1 MADTL
6 ISANDGTS
14 SDSSEQTNGETPD
27 RKSSDTPEQPSGD
40 TLERRGPHSPE
51 RVRSYEAVAGIYAAG
66 VAAAGLLV
74 ARTRHVPPV
83 PAAANRTQAWSDIG
97 LVGLS
102 TYKLSRVLTKQKV
115 TSPLRAPFTEY
126 DGPAGPGEVNVRPVG
141 SGWRR
146 SVGELMS
153 CPFCLGV
160 WIATAGTFGLHLAPR
175 ATRFVLATFAAVGLS
190 DLLHFVHVDLE
201 HRAEG

>member
-1 MADTL
+1 MTQASTQNRD
-6 ISANDGTS
+6 DR
-14 SDSSEQTNGETPD
+14 SDSETPATGPNG
-27 RKSSDTPEQPSGD
+27 K
-40 TLERRGPHSPE
+40 GPHAPE
-51 RVRSYEAVAGIYAAG
+51 RVRGYRTVAAAYASG

-74 ARTRHVPPV
+74 ARTRPAATVPP
-83 PAAANRTQAWSDIG
+83 AATRPQAWSDVA

-102 TYKLSRVLTKQKV
+102 TYKISRLLTKQKV

-126 DGPAGPGEVNVRPVG
+126 DGPAGPGEVNVKPVG

-146 SVGELMS
+146 SVGELVS
-153 CPFCLGV
+153 CPFCLDV
-160 WIATAGTFGLHLAPR
+160 WIATAGAFGLHLAPR
-175 ATRFVLATFAAVGLS
+175 STRFVLGTFAAVGVS